1 MGAVGIHHIVRTK
14 SAQALS
20 LSGLQAPCWTRLVI
34 NSFAAGLVLFGQTPA
49 PAAQP
54 EPATS
59 TDCRALL
66 SRGLADLELGYRAFD
81 QKNDQG
87 WRRLRFRGCNPE
99 ALILIDRYLE
109 RNAAKLRENERA
121 NLNFHAAQ
129 IALADDQERRAQF
142 YLGRSQLSSDTS
154 QQRLDWNSYVAA
166 TYAFATRDWRSFE
179 SYYQTLAARRVPVAD
194 CSQAGR
200 CITSDANL
208 PAVERLR
215 RCWGRPYRV
224 AYYACSD

>member
-1 MGAVGIHHIVRTK
+1 MI
-14 SAQALS
+14 S
-20 LSGLQAPCWTRLVI
+20 
-34 NSFAAGLVLFGQTPA
+34 SFPAALVLLAQTPA

-54 EPATS
+54 APPTPTE
-59 TDCRALL
+59 CRVLL
-66 SRGLADLELGYRAFD
+66 SRGLADLQLGYRAFD

-99 ALILIDRYLE
+99 ALILIDRYLK
-109 RNAAKLRENERA
+109 RNAATLRENERA

-129 IALADDQERRAQF
+129 IALADGQERRAQF

-166 TYAFATRDWRSFE
+166 TYAFVTRDWQSFE
-179 SYYQTLAARRVPVAD
+179 RYYQRLAARSVPVAD
-194 CSQAGR
+194 CSEAGR
-200 CITSDANL
+200 CFRSDANL

-224 AYYACSD
+224 AYYVCSD